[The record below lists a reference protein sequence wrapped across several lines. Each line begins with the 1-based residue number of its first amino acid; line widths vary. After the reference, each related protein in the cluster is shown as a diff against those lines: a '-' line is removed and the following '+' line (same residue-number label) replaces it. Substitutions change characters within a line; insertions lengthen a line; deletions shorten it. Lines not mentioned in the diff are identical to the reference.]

1 MLAFIAPGQGA
12 QTPGMLTPWIGDPA
26 AKLLLSQWSQEIGL
40 DLVRLGTTADAD
52 EIKDTANAQ
61 PLIVAAGLLGARAL
75 GSARL
80 AIVAGHS
87 VGEITA
93 AAIAG
98 VIDEVEAMKLVRAR
112 GIEMAKAA
120 ALAPAG
126 MAAVLGGD
134 REVVLRAISDLG
146 LVAANDNGG
155 GQIVAAG
162 DLDALAQLA
171 PEGARVRALA
181 VAGAFHT
188 SYMQPAVAPL
198 REIAAKITVHP
209 AKCLV
214 ISNKDGAVLQDGRE
228 ILDRIVAQISN
239 PVRWD
244 LCMTTLASHVSGAVE
259 IPPAGTL
266 VGLLKRAVP
275 IIETFALKSAEDV
288 TLAKE
293 FIVRHQNE
301 KNSNDSNDEEK

>member
-12 QTPGMLTPWIGDPA
+12 QTPGMLAPWITDPD
-26 AKLLLSQWSQEIGL
+26 AKLLLSQWSHEIDL
-40 DLVRLGTTADAD
+40 DLVRLGTTADSD

-98 VIDEVEAMKLVRAR
+98 VIDDVDAMKLVRAR

-120 ALAPAG
+120 ALKPAG

-188 SYMQPAVAPL
+188 SYMQPAVTPL
-198 REIAAKITVHP
+198 QEIAAKISVHA
-209 AKCLV
+209 AKFPV
-214 ISNKDGAVLQDGRE
+214 ISNKDGAVLHDGRD

-259 IPPAGTL
+259 VPPAGTL

-275 IIETFALKSAEDV
+275 IIETFALKSTEDV

-293 FIVRHQNE
+293 FIVRHQDE
-301 KNSNDSNDEEK
+301 QNDEDK

>member
-1 MLAFIAPGQGA
+1 MLA
-12 QTPGMLTPWIGDPA
+12 PWITDPA
-26 AKLLLSQWSQEIGL
+26 AKLLLSQWSHEIDL
-40 DLVRLGTTADAD
+40 DLVRLGTTADSD

-98 VIDEVEAMKLVRAR
+98 VIDDVDAMKLVRAR

-120 ALAPAG
+120 ALKTAG

-162 DLDALAQLA
+162 DLEALAQLA

-198 REIAAKITVHP
+198 QEIAAKISVHA
-209 AKCLV
+209 AKFPV
-214 ISNKDGAVLQDGRE
+214 ISNEDGAVLHDGRK

-244 LCMTTLASHVSGAVE
+244 LCMTTLANHVSGTVE
-259 IPPAGTL
+259 VPPAGTL

-275 IIETFALKSAEDV
+275 IIETFALKSPEDV

-293 FIVRHQNE
+293 FIVRHQDE
-301 KNSNDSNDEEK
+301 QNDEDK